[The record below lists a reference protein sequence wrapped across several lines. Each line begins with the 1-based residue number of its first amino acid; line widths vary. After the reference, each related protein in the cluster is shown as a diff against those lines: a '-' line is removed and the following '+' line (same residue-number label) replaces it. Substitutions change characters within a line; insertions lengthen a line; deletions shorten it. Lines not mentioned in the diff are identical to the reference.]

1 VTDTT
6 VTSTV
11 TTRDVYT
18 YTCSETIT
26 K

>member
-1 VTDTT
+1 VTDST